1 MSTIK
6 NSINTVKEISLDD
19 FPNKECKKIL
29 NQFAKNIKTKLSSY
43 FANIITR
50 KGGNLLAKWCQNKLH
65 DGWMGVK
72 HKCHDLMGPV
82 NDTYLSWA
90 MAIMNTKTQNV

>member
-6 NSINTVKEISLDD
+6 NSIYTVKEISLDN

-29 NQFAKNIKTKLSSY
+29 NQFAKNVKTKLSKY

-50 KGGNLLAKWCQNKLH
+50 KSGNLLAKCQSKLH
-65 DGWMGVK
+65 NGWMGVK
-72 HKCHDLMGPV
+72 YKYHGLMG
-82 NDTYLSWA
+82 TE
-90 MAIMNTKTQNV
+90 

>member
-6 NSINTVKEISLDD
+6 NSIYTVKSLDN

-29 NQFAKNIKTKLSSY
+29 NQFAKNVKTKLSNY

-50 KGGNLLAKWCQNKLH
+50 KSGNLLAKCQDKLH
-65 DGWMGVK
+65 KALIG
-72 HKCHDLMGPV
+72 CIIALM
-82 NDTYLSWA
+82 
-90 MAIMNTKTQNV
+90 IF

>member
-6 NSINTVKEISLDD
+6 NSIYTVKEISLDN

-29 NQFAKNIKTKLSSY
+29 NQFAKNVKTKLSKY

-50 KGGNLLAKWCQNKLH
+50 KSGNLLAKCQSKLH
-65 DGWMGVK
+65 NGWMGVK
-72 HKCHDLMGPV
+72 YKYHGLMGPE
-82 NDTYLSWA
+82 
-90 MAIMNTKTQNV
+90 

>member
-6 NSINTVKEISLDD
+6 NSIYTVKEISLDN

-29 NQFAKNIKTKLSSY
+29 NQFAKNVKTKLSKY

-50 KGGNLLAKWCQNKLH
+50 KSGNLLAKCQNKLH
-65 DGWMGVK
+65 NGWMGVK
-72 HKCHDLMGPV
+72 YKYHDLMGPE
-82 NDTYLSWA
+82 
-90 MAIMNTKTQNV
+90 